1 MNGNTRNPENTSSAE
16 NAKILRWLASPNT
29 TLSRVSALRSLS
41 AARCARTGG
50 ITNQA
55 ASRIA
60 EHSAA
65 RNTEGARQGK
75 CSARDRL
82 IGTPR
87 IEAGEKADITAP
99 KARPRPP
106 SRAQPPTMG
115 KKIAATH

>member
-16 NAKILRWLASPNT
+16 NAKILRWLAWPNT

-60 EHSAA
+60 ENSPARKQQGGRQVKCTARDKLIAQPRTAA
-65 RNTEGARQGK
+65 RGK
-75 CSARDRL
+75 AEIPAPNAL
-82 IGTPR
+82 PR
-87 IEAGEKADITAP
+87 
-99 KARPRPP
+99 
-106 SRAQPPTMG
+106 
-115 KKIAATH
+115 H

>member
-29 TLSRVSALRSLS
+29 TLSWVSALRSLS

-55 ASRIA
+55 AGRVA
-60 EHSAA
+60 EQSPAGNTQGAGPGQCTA
-65 RNTEGARQGK
+65 RYK
-75 CSARDRL
+75 L

-87 IEAGEKADITAP
+87 IEAREKTHITARN
-99 KARPRPP
+99 AR
-106 SRAQPPTMG
+106 
-115 KKIAATH
+115 

>member
-65 RNTEGARQGK
+65 RETQGARQGK
-75 CSARDRL
+75 RGGRERL
-82 IGTPR
+82 MRPPR
-87 IEAGEKADITAP
+87 IEAGGKAASTAP
-99 KARPRPP
+99 EARPP
-106 SRAQPPTMG
+106 
-115 KKIAATH
+115 